1 MSKQKHKLTPKDY
14 LSISAN
20 YLCLLFFSSNEAL
33 PHINSFYLKNY
44 ISPSCSYNTI
54 FYISIAL
61 TNFSSFI
68 KFFGLSFVNIYP
80 HKQLISFSYLFI
92 LLSSILLVLLPY
104 FGYALF
110 FLSIYSLGSSFC
122 YFLIINSLW
131 KIFPFHKG
139 TILGMASGVT
149 GIGTLSWRAL
159 FDFLNHDIKKYYLTL
174 VTMTIVFFFISIV
187 SIKIEEVKTVDT
199 SNIKCENLELS
210 KSINESDDY
219 ENELSESG
227 KDSSSESITR
237 GPISRSKHRIKSYFR
252 KVSKSIFTK
261 KFSYILI
268 AYILV
273 SSGLYSISS
282 SYLSYG
288 IINKIPYIP
297 YTNCFYLLFLSLF
310 SIFWGVLHDLRGFRQ
325 WIAVIVIIQLLSYI
339 ALFFSN
345 SFKWMIL
352 VSGLI
357 NSISFSGVNSLFF
370 PMTSKEIGGDCAIDV
385 VAIMGIIGEN
395 VKLSIS
401 ILMKYLCWNNTGFIG
416 IYFFSAVFIII
427 SVVMV
432 YKLIF
437 PDNSKDKNNVFTK
450 KIWIEQD
457 KLRELRKE

>member
-20 YLCLLFFSSNEAL
+20 YLCLFFFSSNDAL

-44 ISPSCSYNTI
+44 ISPSCSFNTI

-61 TNFSSFI
+61 INFSSLIKIFGVSFI
-68 KFFGLSFVNIYP
+68 NIYP

-92 LLSSILLVLLPY
+92 FVSTILLVLLPY
-104 FGYALF
+104 FGYALI

-122 YFLIINSLW
+122 YFVIINSLW

-139 TILGMASGVT
+139 TILGFAAGVT
-149 GIGTLSWRAL
+149 GIGTLGWRAL
-159 FDFLNHDIKKYYLTL
+159 FDFLNHDIKKYYLIL
-174 VTMTIVFFFISIV
+174 VIMTIVFFFISVV

-199 SNIKCENLELS
+199 SNIKCENIELS

-237 GPISRSKHRIKSYFR
+237 GPISRSKHRIKTYCR

-268 AYILV
+268 AYILI

-282 SYLSYG
+282 SYLSYA
-288 IINKIPYIP
+288 IINKIQYIP
-297 YTNCFYLLFLSLF
+297 YTNCFYLLFLSL
-310 SIFWGVLHDLRGFRQ
+310 SSVLWGVLHDLRGFTQ
-325 WIAVIVIIQLLSYI
+325 WILVIALIQLFSYI
-339 ALFFSN
+339 TLFFSN
-345 SFKWMIL
+345 SSKWMIL

-370 PMTSKEIGGDCAIDV
+370 PMTSKEIGGDFAIDV
-385 VAIMGIIGEN
+385 VAIMGFIGEN

-401 ILMKYLCWNNTGFIG
+401 ILMKYLCWNKIGFLG
-416 IYFFSAVFIII
+416 VYFFSAVFIVI
-427 SVVMV
+427 SVVIIN
-432 YKLIF
+432 KIIF
-437 PDNSKDKNNVFTK
+437 PENSKDKNNTFTK

-457 KLRELRKE
+457 KLRDLRKE